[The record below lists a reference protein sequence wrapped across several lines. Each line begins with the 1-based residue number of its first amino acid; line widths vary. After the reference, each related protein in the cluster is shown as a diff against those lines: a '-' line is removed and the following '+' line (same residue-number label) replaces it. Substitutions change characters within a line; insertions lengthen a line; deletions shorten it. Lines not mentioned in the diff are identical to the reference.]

1 MTDEYKPAA
10 NDKGYNYRDSFATGV
25 AGAAGDKTIYDIYG
39 PKDSPF
45 APFHQNMLEA
55 YRNRN
60 TDDSRSYYA
69 LRDEYIRQ
77 LGHKPDDIWRK
88 AVDTIAERHVNGKTL
103 ADYGPAPELGY
114 APSTLTRQLAPEDVR
129 ARTQLVNKVSAAREQ
144 AWQEFYKNKYP
155 KLLRQAQFGDKLTQ
169 PINPD
174 VFKNYAESLFKA
186 RYDYDAAQLGKEH
199 DTLGP
204 QSPFV
209 QQLSESEQ
217 KFDEKT
223 SIEFLKLPRQYTA
236 IGAETIAIVHDG
248 VVGDAYNASHEFMG
262 ASVTQPLKA
271 LPKPLYSDTPNGLK
285 VETPVPAND
294 TGGSQPPQPPKKPTF
309 KAATD
314 GGKGGK
320 IYAPDPTKQAI
331 PTAGGIDG
339 SGASGATSVPP
350 VSPPNSGAT
359 SVPPVS
365 PPNSGAKTPSI
376 KEVLA
381 AAGRVAPLVAKIEPH
396 VQVGLQAVTAA
407 FETGEKVH
415 KGDEVGNS
423 LKSVDKFTIYTLK
436 LEAQRADWAEAANA
450 NPNNAELRADLA
462 KLDQEIAWHEKLLPT
477 VRVWQ
482 QSVKPAHDAE
492 GLTPSPE
499 AQKLR
504 DDSTTLYVYLRNETV
519 NKWQEL
525 ELITKRIPGKGSE
538 LDFATAAQK
547 QAEAAMGV
555 IMNGDADTTEG
566 EAQKFRAKAL
576 DEIMHKQLAKDKDA
590 ADIARN
596 LFIKSK
602 SKPHE
607 KNKLKENA
615 LAAAQQEENTAR
627 WLLKRNP
634 DDVQAQ
640 DGALHAGDVNH
651 SLTGTPRW
659 QNRQDE
665 RRQVQ
670 TPAPVPDWVA
680 GHVRNDRYD
689 FKTTTPTW
697 AAEGDG
703 RDGRG
708 RDGRGRDGRGRDADT
723 TTPIGTDAG
732 ATPRAGTG
740 AANPGDNSWL
750 RNQNVAKQ
758 INDLNEQMLSL
769 DRGQPVEVNP
779 GMHQPPATPVPTAAS
794 RVRTP
799 QHPPAKRNVEA
810 LSVGTVF
817 IRALPVSGTRFD
829 CIQVPESG
837 VGSPTP
843 GTSKYSDSNCQ
854 IPIKR

>member
-1 MTDEYKPAA
+1 MWGQKFTYTVS
-10 NDKGYNYRDSFATGV
+10 N
-25 AGAAGDKTIYDIYG
+25 KTEII
-39 PKDSPF
+39 
-45 APFHQNMLEA
+45 N
-55 YRNRN
+55 
-60 TDDSRSYYA
+60 RSY
-69 LRDEYIRQ
+69 D
-77 LGHKPDDIWRK
+77 
-88 AVDTIAERHVNGKTL
+88 TL
-103 ADYGPAPELGY
+103 AGELVLKRLTPTDVE
-114 APSTLTRQLAPEDVR
+114 ALEPSTVKKELWRFMLKDIRYGGV
-129 ARTQLVNKVSAAREQ
+129 
-144 AWQEFYKNKYP
+144 
-155 KLLRQAQFGDKLTQ
+155 KLENDDFKIWSQ
-169 PINPD
+169 P
-174 VFKNYAESLFKA
+174 S
-186 RYDYDAAQLGKEH
+186 
-199 DTLGP
+199 
-204 QSPFV
+204 
-209 QQLSESEQ
+209 SEIP
-217 KFDEKT
+217 T
-223 SIEFLKLPRQYTA
+223 
-236 IGAETIAIVHDG
+236 
-248 VVGDAYNASHEFMG
+248 
-262 ASVTQPLKA
+262 
-271 LPKPLYSDTPNGLK
+271 PKPPKPIAS
-285 VETPVPAND
+285 ND
-294 TGGSQPPQPPKKPTF
+294 G
-309 KAATD
+309 A
-314 GGKGGK
+314 GGKK
-320 IYAPDPTKQAI
+320 IYAPEGYTGAPTETSIKRMPTNQLWDHFDAITTEASNMIKDRPILGQPKNLREHFFSLKDQAHLIVEELKLRGHGDLQFRNNTDRGARDILDELDKKAEGLRIGSGKSPTSPAAETPDPTKQAI

-396 VQVGLQAVTAA
+396 VQVGSQAVTAA
-407 FETGEKVH
+407 FEIGEKVH